1 MRNGQGQGDERT
13 ILGAPFCQPGGS
25 SDSDSDPIPQLPD
38 AGGYSLVFLSRPV
51 LHITQPAERRRVE
64 VYSGFPL
71 LPISLRPFLLAGQCV
86 QCVSVVLLL
95 VRLRTFVHIGSFLS
109 LASIIVSRYLLQHLP
124 LPIISRHRLPK
135 TLLPRYFVL

>member
-1 MRNGQGQGDERT
+1 MLRDQEVIRSWLPGLGDLRIIGAQWTRASDDMT

-25 SDSDSDPIPQLPD
+25 SDSDSDPSPQLPD
-38 AGGYSLVFLSRPV
+38 AGGCVLSRPV

-95 VRLRTFVHIGSFLS
+95 
-109 LASIIVSRYLLQHLP
+109 
-124 LPIISRHRLPK
+124 
-135 TLLPRYFVL
+135 